1 MSKLTPIGSQ
11 VVVLPDEAQTQTA
24 SGILLS
30 EAKTEAS
37 IVGTVVAVGRD
48 ATEVK
53 LGDRVHYGV
62 YTGQKTNFDGVALTV
77 LKEDDIFAV
86 EE

>member
-1 MSKLTPIGSQ
+1 MNKLTPLGTQ
-11 VVVLPDEAQTQTA
+11 VIVRPDAAVKQTD

-37 IVGTVVAVGRD
+37 VAGEVLAVGRD
-48 ATEVK
+48 VTEVK
-53 LGDRVHYGV
+53 VGDRVHYGV
-62 YTGQKTNFDGVALTV
+62 YTGQKTKFDDLDLTV